1 MIATNQKSRRK
12 NVVINFEIKLE
23 NAADN
28 LRRGEDTRAP
38 VYERGAEPERVAAGS
53 GDQSEV
59 LRRRKGNESAPEI
72 VPGRNPLQGY
82 PKNTTL
88 TMRCPLGRF
97 KTPSKNLSAPWKNN
111 TQCQPKRHEVKN
123 KRN

>member
-1 MIATNQKSRRK
+1 M
-12 NVVINFEIKLE
+12 VINFEIKLE

-53 GDQSEV
+53 GDQSEI

-72 VPGRNPLQGY
+72 VPRRNPLQGY
-82 PKNTTL
+82 PKNTTP
-88 TMRCPLGRF
+88 TMKSQLGRL
-97 KTPSKNLSAPWKNN
+97 KTPSKNLSAPWN
-111 TQCQPKRHEVKN
+111 TTHSADPSAKK
-123 KRN
+123 